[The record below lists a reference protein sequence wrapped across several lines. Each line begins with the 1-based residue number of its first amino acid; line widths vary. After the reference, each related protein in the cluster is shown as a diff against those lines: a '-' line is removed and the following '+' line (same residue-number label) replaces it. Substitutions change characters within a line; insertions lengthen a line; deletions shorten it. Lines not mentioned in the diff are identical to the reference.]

1 MLRVILLFS
10 SLLLFFGIQCLAET
24 LSIRKRALATRP
36 SPSDPNLNDFRL
48 KPPIAGVGDAS
59 QGEDLHLLDIVL
71 VASVDGKFHA
81 LNRTSGHTL
90 WSMSAS
96 SAFPGSAP
104 PTLGPLVRTNH
115 INTDADFSDD
125 EDGQEELYIIEPQ
138 SGDIYVMASP
148 TSPLQRLAFSMSQ
161 LVDMSP
167 FSFAVE
173 GDGRTFVGSKQTS
186 LFSIELE
193 TGKVKEVTAECPW
206 DPFEDLNQDE
216 KGLANI
222 DLDDLE
228 GSGPPKPVPTSTLV
242 SIGRTG
248 ESIPKTAFLNLCKHW
263 NRLSCQN
270 PHDPIRQIL
279 SNPTHSESI
288 LLDVWA

>member
-10 SLLLFFGIQCLAET
+10 SLFLIFGVQCVAET
-24 LSIRKRALATRP
+24 FSIRKRALVTRP
-36 SPSDPNLNDFRL
+36 NNPSGFPL
-48 KPPIAGVGDAS
+48 KPPIAGVGDGS
-59 QGEDLHLLDIVL
+59 KREDLYLLDIIL

-104 PTLGPLVRTNH
+104 PTLRPLVRTNH
-115 INTDADFSDD
+115 ANTYPNVLDN
-125 EDGQEELYIIEPQ
+125 EDGQEDLYIIEPQ

-193 TGKVKEVTAECPW
+193 TGKVKDVTAECPW

-228 GSGPPKPVPTSTLV
+228 ASEPPKPVPTSTLV

-248 ESIPKTAFLNLCKHW
+248 ESIPEYRF
-263 NRLSCQN
+263 
-270 PHDPIRQIL
+270 
-279 SNPTHSESI
+279 
-288 LLDVWA
+288 